1 MAESM
6 PEHEERPGLPR
17 PKNELAEGKGS
28 DVDDDDSDSN
38 RFRLP
43 PFDDL
48 KYISETLCS
57 ISNEG
62 VLSFAQ
68 MQRENSH

>member
-6 PEHEERPGLPR
+6 PEHEERTGLPR
-17 PKNELAEGKGS
+17 PKNVLAEGKGS
-28 DVDDDDSDSN
+28 DDDDNDSDSN

-48 KYISETLCS
+48 KYISKTL
-57 ISNEG
+57 
-62 VLSFAQ
+62 
-68 MQRENSH
+68 